1 MESEVKREYR
11 TTDAIFVYILCTLV
25 ICVIPIFLYTG
36 LFREYIFQMDM
47 T

>member
-11 TTDAIFVYILCTLV
+11 TDAILFIILCNLV
-25 ICVIPIFLYTG
+25 ICVIPISLYTG